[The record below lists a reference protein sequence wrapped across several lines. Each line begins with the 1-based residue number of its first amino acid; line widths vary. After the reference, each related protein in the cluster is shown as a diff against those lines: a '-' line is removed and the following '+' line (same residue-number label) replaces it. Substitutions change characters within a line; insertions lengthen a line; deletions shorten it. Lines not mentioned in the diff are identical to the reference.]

1 MVNVDNNSPLL
12 IITFSAVPVSKYAC
26 MSFVAPMRKSSN
38 GSLINKNNN
47 RIVDM
52 KHLWNSRSP
61 NGGDLEKCTGFVAN
75 NCKYFDCPCNYE
87 TCFICAWKDTPVFTL
102 RGLCANTDVDRK
114 YVLLPEKTFGGNV
127 YFWGL
132 RSNNILFNQETNSWQ
147 IVKNE
152 TDDIFKPGGIST
164 NSLDIVGTFHPDRS
178 NTHYLP
184 VGTHFWNLTE
194 KNCNKVLQL
203 KLTQVRNEI
212 TLI

>member
-1 MVNVDNNSPLL
+1 MANVDNNPPLL
-12 IITFSAVPVSKYAC
+12 IITFSLVPVSKYAC
-26 MSFVAPMRKSSN
+26 VSFVAPMRKSSN
-38 GSLINKNNN
+38 RSWINKNNN
-47 RIVDM
+47 RIIDM

-61 NGGDLEKCTGFVAN
+61 NGGDLEKCTGFVVN
-75 NCKYFDCPCNYE
+75 DCKYFDCPCNYE
-87 TCFICAWKDTPVFTL
+87 TCFICAWKDTPVFKL
-102 RGLCANTDVDRK
+102 RGLCPNTDIDRK

-147 IVKNE
+147 IVKNL

-164 NSLDIVGTFHPDRS
+164 SSLDIVGTFHPDRS

-184 VGTHFWNLTE
+184 VGTHLWNMTE

-203 KLTQVRNEI
+203 KLTQVSTMI